1 MAGAPQVYPQSGTYT
16 TQQQI
21 TIDVPIGCQAYYS
34 WSLGT
39 ALTPQN
45 GTLYT
50 GGITMPK
57 GSSVLSVILTYANG
71 SSSDVTQ
78 VSYTYQAN

>member
-1 MAGAPQVYPQSGTYT
+1 MDVISLHQAGFTNAV
-16 TQQQI
+16 
-21 TIDVPIGCQAYYS
+21 A
-34 WSLGT
+34 SLGT

-50 GGITMPK
+50 GGITMPE
-57 GSSVLSVILTYANG
+57 GSSVLSVILTDANG